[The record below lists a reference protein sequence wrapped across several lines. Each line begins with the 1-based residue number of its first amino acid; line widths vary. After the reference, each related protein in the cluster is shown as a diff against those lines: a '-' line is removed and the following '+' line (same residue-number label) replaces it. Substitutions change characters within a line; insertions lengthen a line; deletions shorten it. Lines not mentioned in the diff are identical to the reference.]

1 MLTIKQVKFKMWR
14 LFLFALFAIVLSA
27 IPARSATVTFT
38 FTNSYGVPDTN
49 AFKLF
54 PIAPYI
60 NADGSVQTTGLPQ
73 LISPNTNGF
82 ASVNLLAGNYL
93 ATNRFLVQ
101 NYNVVGSWGTSQGVL
116 FAVPN
121 SAGTFPFGQLAISG
135 YNVFNYNGA
144 QFTATYSNI
153 VSALGYVP
161 LPPSATNNATQ
172 FSTNVFTSATITN
185 GSLIFATNAAG
196 ISVAIAI
203 APQTNGFTSIVYSNA
218 SSYSTPSGVTNIVL
232 ALATTNGISAATATN
247 IANYV
252 YSNNPSGY
260 LTGIATNP
268 FVGTNFVNTQIQNA
282 TNALAY
288 TNQLNSYVLTTSYT
302 SGTNTIATNAA
313 SQLIATNAL
322 LVASLNS
329 SIAAL
334 NASIATS
341 SNLLQNTK
349 QPASL
354 TLSNLAA
361 TGAYTNQIIAGAN
374 VTLQTNFV
382 NVVTISAPS
391 QTFLTNGYGSIVTH
405 AATDYLT
412 TNNAYLLTN
421 GYGSIVT
428 HAATDYILTNALP
441 ALTNGFVTSAI
452 TNGLVGA
459 SVTNGLATTNY
470 VNAQGFVTASVTN
483 GLATTNFVLSTLIA
497 SNANFA
503 TYATVIASNTANLVI
518 ATNMVIAATNALA
531 STSFVNS
538 AVAPYALS
546 NTIWTALGNTN
557 SAILATVTNLVVA
570 STNSPI
576 FVLTNNARYLASL
589 TNPAQFVA
597 SSNGNVTNL
606 TMQGVFVIGTKTN
619 FVYSTNMIGLTAAGS
634 PNVAG
639 TYLGNGGTTW
649 TNVFFT
655 NQTISLSGGN
665 YYAISNAT
673 TLYASTNA
681 INWTLVSGSNPTPLG
696 SFGHYIYNNGA
707 NYSGWFYST
716 NITWQMT
723 NNIGLYGYPLNFIQN
738 SNLAYA
744 MIQAYAVAPTNGITA
759 TTATNIA
766 NGVYSNNPAGY
777 QTAAQVATSIL
788 GATNGLLNATN
799 SGLVTSTNL
808 LVVTT
813 TNASGTHYELEY
825 TNAVGGSG
833 TTNFYLSGVITNFT
847 TNTTFSASGTNA
859 INNMV
864 TNLAI
869 ANQNGFGTN
878 TTLITGNSIMVTNLL
893 PINIIPTGSNNNL
906 SIGFGNKFPS
916 NASGGYTT
924 NSVCFG
930 ISNSISPFTGVTG
943 AGAYS
948 DIVFGGSN
956 NVNSSAYFG
965 IIGNGTGNKLDS
977 HPFETIINGYGNY
990 GHSSYISILNG
1001 TNNSINISGDNSLSD
1016 YSVILNGDSNLI
1028 YSRSDHS
1035 LIGVASFSKIAF
1047 NNPFSAILSGSNNIV
1062 SPLHAGSFDFIPY
1075 GKNNSVD
1082 GSFSAAIGS
1091 NISITNIDS
1100 NTTIISDG
1108 NPVSATTNNQMILWF
1123 TNGVSINTNKP
1134 SGFSLN
1140 TGGAINATNFY
1151 INGVLFTQMV
1161 FTGTNTPYGNVT
1173 AARGAIYNQ
1182 FDAVATNTFIGQW
1195 INTNGASGW
1204 Q

>member
-1 MLTIKQVKFKMWR
+1 MWR

-322 LVASLNS
+322 LVASLNAS
-329 SIAAL
+329 VSAL

-354 TLSNLAA
+354 TLSNLAG
-361 TGAYTNQIIAGAN
+361 TGAYTNQLIAGAN

-483 GLATTNFVLSTLIA
+483 GLATTNFVLSTMVA
-497 SNANFA
+497 SNVNFA

-518 ATNMVIAATNALA
+518 TTNMVIAATNALA

-546 NTIWTALGNTN
+546 NAIWAALGNTN

-696 SFGHYIYNNGA
+696 SFGYYIYNNGA

-716 NITWQMT
+716 NLTWQMT
-723 NNIGLYGYPLNFIQN
+723 NNVGLYGYAFASNSIQN
-738 SNLAYA
+738 QISQYA
-744 MIQAYAVAPTNGITA
+744 INPTNGITPD
-759 TTATNIA
+759 TATNIA
-766 NGVYSNNPAGY
+766 NYLITLNTNGFATTNYANSVTNGFSSIVYSNASAFVTPQQATNIANVIYSNNSAGY
-777 QTAAQVATSIL
+777 ATYSI
-788 GATNGLLNATN
+788 TNGAVYTN
-799 SGLVTSTNL
+799 GNTSVGQIPYSTNNG
-808 LVVTT
+808 VGYFWG
-813 TNASGTHYELEY
+813 NAPSGG
-825 TNAVGGSG
+825 AGG
-833 TTNFYLSGVITNFT
+833 TTNFILSGVITNYT
-847 TNTTFSASGTNA
+847 TNTTFSATGTNA
-859 INNMV
+859 IDV
-864 TNLAI
+864 IITNLAI

-878 TTLITGNSIMVTNLL
+878 TT
-893 PINIIPTGSNNNL
+893 
-906 SIGFGNKFPS
+906 
-916 NASGGYTT
+916 
-924 NSVCFG
+924 
-930 ISNSISPFTGVTG
+930 
-943 AGAYS
+943 
-948 DIVFGGSN
+948 
-956 NVNSSAYFG
+956 
-965 IIGNGTGNKLDS
+965 
-977 HPFETIINGYGNY
+977 IINGASVTTTNLSVFGNTWLNNSNLSVTLLN
-990 GHSSYISILNG
+990 SSNQIPIMTSSNAPSGYSIDSDGSANAWKAFANSQLWSSASASSNWVGYFFPSSVTVSSSVQTWGPNNG
-1001 TNNSINISGDNSLSD
+1001 KYMFFILQYSKDSGATWSNVFTSGFYTNNSYTYTVTTNYFPQITLNAIRWYGFTSGTTT
-1016 YSVILNGDSNLI
+1016 NGDAGISFRTNGVYSSPANVLTSSNL
-1028 YSRSDHS
+1028 
-1035 LIGVASFSKIAF
+1035 LQ
-1047 NNPFSAILSGSNNIV
+1047 
-1062 SPLHAGSFDFIPY
+1062 
-1075 GKNNSVD
+1075 
-1082 GSFSAAIGS
+1082 
-1091 NISITNIDS
+1091 
-1100 NTTIISDG
+1100 IIS
-1108 NPVSATTNNQMILWF
+1108 
-1123 TNGVSINTNKP
+1123 TNGVSINTNNP
-1134 SGFSLN
+1134 SGFALN
-1140 TGGAINATNFY
+1140 VGGAVNATNYY
-1151 INGVLFTQMV
+1151 INGVLLTNTPAWTQMV

-1173 AARGAIYNQ
+1173 ATRGAIYNQ

-1195 INTNGASGW
+1195 INTNGITGW

>member
-1 MLTIKQVKFKMWR
+1 MWR

-322 LVASLNS
+322 LVASLNAS
-329 SIAAL
+329 VSAL

-354 TLSNLAA
+354 TLSNLAG
-361 TGAYTNQIIAGAN
+361 TGAYTNQLIAGAN

-483 GLATTNFVLSTLIA
+483 GLATTNFVLSTMVA
-497 SNANFA
+497 SNVNFA

-518 ATNMVIAATNALA
+518 TTNMVIAATNALA

-546 NTIWTALGNTN
+546 NAIWAALGNTN

-696 SFGHYIYNNGA
+696 SFGYYIYNNGA

-716 NITWQMT
+716 NLTWQMT
-723 NNIGLYGYPLNFIQN
+723 NNVGLYGYAFASNSIQN
-738 SNLAYA
+738 QISQYA
-744 MIQAYAVAPTNGITA
+744 INPTNGITPD
-759 TTATNIA
+759 TATNIA
-766 NGVYSNNPAGY
+766 NYLITLNTNGFATTNYANSVTNGFSSIVYSNASAFVTPQQATNIANVIYSNNSAGY
-777 QTAAQVATSIL
+777 ATYSI
-788 GATNGLLNATN
+788 TNGAVYTN
-799 SGLVTSTNL
+799 GNTSVGQIPYSTNNG
-808 LVVTT
+808 VGYFWG
-813 TNASGTHYELEY
+813 NAPSGG
-825 TNAVGGSG
+825 AGG
-833 TTNFYLSGVITNFT
+833 TTNFILSGVITNYT
-847 TNTTFSASGTNA
+847 TNTTFSATGTNA
-859 INNMV
+859 IDV
-864 TNLAI
+864 IITNLAI

-878 TTLITGNSIMVTNLL
+878 TYLATAKYIGTTNLNVL
-893 PINIIPTGSNNNL
+893 ANGTLNLLGSGTTF
-906 SIGFGNKFPS
+906 SKIQFGNGDS
-916 NASGGYTT
+916 IQETANDANASGSSGIAIGISQGVPLYETFSSIIGGATNDIAAVAGAVSITGASIFGGVNNLIKTYGDYSIIGGGYQNTLSGKYSGIFGGIL
-924 NSVCFG
+924 NSISANNG
-930 ISNSISPFTGVTG
+930 ASASYSIYNTILGGNSNSIYNPAGNNAGVTNC
-943 AGAYS
+943 
-948 DIVFGGSN
+948 F
-956 NVNSSAYFG
+956 
-965 IIGNGTGNKLDS
+965 IIGSLGTV
-977 HPFETIINGYGNY
+977 
-990 GHSSYISILNG
+990 
-1001 TNNSINISGDNSLSD
+1001 TNTQSG
-1016 YSVILNGDSNLI
+1016 
-1028 YSRSDHS
+1028 
-1035 LIGVASFSKIAF
+1035 
-1047 NNPFSAILSGSNNIV
+1047 
-1062 SPLHAGSFDFIPY
+1062 
-1075 GKNNSVD
+1075 
-1082 GSFSAAIGS
+1082 
-1091 NISITNIDS
+1091 
-1100 NTTIISDG
+1100 IISDG
-1108 NPVSATTNNQMILWF
+1108 TAINTITNNTLLIKF
-1123 TNGVSINTNKP
+1123 TNGVGINTNNP
-1134 SGFSLN
+1134 SGFALN
-1140 TGGAINATNFY
+1140 VGGAVNATNIY
-1151 INGVLFTQMV
+1151 INGVLFKQMLYS
-1161 FTGTNTPYGNVT
+1161 GTNNPNGSVS
-1173 AARGAIYNQ
+1173 AAQGAEYNQ
-1182 FDAVATNTFIGQW
+1182 FGTSSNFLFKW
-1195 INTNGASGW
+1195 INTNGATGW